1 MDNLGL
7 CFDEDKVSVPKELP
21 APHGLVMKN
30 ELESYTY
37 KILPTGN
44 VRYGAPEGLHDDCPT
59 SLMLA
64 AWNRYKMGSVW
75 IMY

>member
-1 MDNLGL
+1 
-7 CFDEDKVSVPKELP
+7 
-21 APHGLVMKN
+21 MKN

-64 AWNRYKMGSVW
+64 AWNRYKMGNVW
-75 IMY
+75 MIY